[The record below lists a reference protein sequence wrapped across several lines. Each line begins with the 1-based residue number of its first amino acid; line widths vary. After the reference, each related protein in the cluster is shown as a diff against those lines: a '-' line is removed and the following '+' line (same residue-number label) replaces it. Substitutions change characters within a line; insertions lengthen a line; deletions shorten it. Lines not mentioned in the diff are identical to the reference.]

1 MILRHLFQR
10 SLAHASYL
18 IGCGAS
24 GEALIVDPNRDL
36 QQYLDLAEREGLR
49 IAAIVETHIHAD
61 FVSGA
66 PELAARTG
74 ARLYL
79 SGAGGADWQ
88 YANATATRLHDGDAL
103 MLGTIRC
110 DVWHV
115 PGHTPE
121 HIALL
126 VTDTAAADAPMGMI
140 SGDFVFVGDVGR
152 PDLLEKAVGV
162 ANTSDGA
169 ARQLFGSLQRFKTL
183 PDWLQVWPAHGAGSP
198 CGKALGAV
206 PQTTVGYERRFN
218 PALVIDDE
226 DAFVRFILADQPAP
240 PLAFRQIKH
249 RNQYGAATEPN
260 AGSIQQLAAADL
272 RGVLADKT
280 VLVDTRSAAEFAH
293 GHVRGAINLP
303 ITQSMLTWAG
313 WTLPY
318 DRPLALLA
326 ADQCAAVEVA
336 HTLRLI
342 GLDNVIGFWTPAAL
356 DQAEPL
362 ATINRVDIAAFAAL
376 REAGT
381 TVLDVRRHDEYRNGH
396 LAGSQHIPLQELHTR
411 WAEIALD
418 RPLAIHCQSGVRSA
432 LVASLLTGR
441 TEQPIY
447 DLVGGYSAW
456 NAAGREVEQ

>member
-1 MILRHLFQR
+1 M
-10 SLAHASYL
+10 
-18 IGCGAS
+18 
-24 GEALIVDPNRDL
+24 
-36 QQYLDLAEREGLR
+36 
-49 IAAIVETHIHAD
+49 
-61 FVSGA
+61 
-66 PELAARTG
+66 
-74 ARLYL
+74 
-79 SGAGGADWQ
+79 
-88 YANATATRLHDGDAL
+88 TRLHDGDAL

-318 DRPLALLA
+318 DRPLALVA

-336 HTLRLI
+336 ETLRLI